1 MAVGNIDV
9 RDLLPK
15 VTVPTLVTHSRGDA
29 VAAYELGRAM
39 AAEIPGARFV
49 TLQSKNHA
57 LLDSEPAH
65 ARLLEEIEAFI
76 AT

>member
-1 MAVGNIDV
+1 MGNIDI
-9 RDLLPK
+9 RDLLAK
-15 VTVPTLVTHSRGDA
+15 VKVPTLVTHSSGDA

-39 AAEIPGARFV
+39 ASEIPGARFV

-65 ARLLEEIEAFI
+65 ARLLEEIRAFL